1 LRGFWHSQNAFK
13 LCLLITIH
21 FFQFLGTARVN
32 VFETP
37 GSIIY

>member
-1 LRGFWHSQNAFK
+1 VSR
-13 LCLLITIH
+13 CLADEIAGYH
-21 FFQFLGTARVN
+21 PRLGHGLDPSIPARVN